1 MTFLGARDDAR
12 ALLARADLLLVSS
25 DSEGQS
31 IAVLEALAAGMP
43 VVSTPVSGMRELEGV
58 VIAGFDPGSLA
69 AAVRELLQDPLRRTG
84 LGAAGA
90 ALMLERFSVETMVEA
105 YERSYLSLVPTIRNW
120 KCSSTELLAILS
132 KRRYGVIAIVMLTVA
147 FSAALALVTP
157 PRYAATATLALTPK
171 IDLSKGF
178 ISATDLSALL
188 STYAETAKS
197 SVNRARAEQILGRK
211 LPGEID
217 TSTVGGTGILRITGS
232 AAVPKEASDTASAAA
247 SAFQQSVKSNPLIT
261 VSVIDPA
268 TPPLTPV
275 QPRPPLI
282 VAIGILLGL
291 LAGISY
297 ALVMERVRRRI
308 ETPSDLDPITD
319 KPVVGRLPRQRALQR
334 VPASLVWN
342 QERMTG
348 LQESYRALRTN
359 VQFLAETRRVIE
371 ITSPDP
377 AQGKSTVTANLGAAL
392 AQIGIDCVIVDA
404 DLRRPTQHKI
414 FGVDNST
421 GLSTLL
427 SVRDPQIDLKP
438 SASPIC
444 GLSRAARY
452 RRIRRRCCTCAS
464 SRW

>member
-1 MTFLGARDDAR
+1 VQL
-12 ALLARADLLLVSS
+12 
-25 DSEGQS
+25 
-31 IAVLEALAAGMP
+31 
-43 VVSTPVSGMRELEGV
+43 
-58 VIAGFDPGSLA
+58 
-69 AAVRELLQDPLRRTG
+69 
-84 LGAAGA
+84 
-90 ALMLERFSVETMVEA
+90 
-105 YERSYLSLVPTIRNW
+105 N
-120 KCSSTELLAILS
+120 ELLAILS
-132 KRRYGVIAIVMLTVA
+132 KRRYGVIAVVMLTVA

-157 PRYAATATLALTPK
+157 PRYEATATLALTPK
-171 IDLSKGF
+171 IDPSKGF

-217 TSTVGGTGILRITGS
+217 TSTVGGTGILRITGN
-232 AAVPKEASDTASAAA
+232 AQVPKEASDTASAAA
-247 SAFQQSVKSNPLIT
+247 SAFQQSVSSNPLIT
-261 VSVIDPA
+261 VSIIDPA
-268 TPPLTPV
+268 TPPLSPV

-308 ETPSDLDPITD
+308 ETPSDLDSITD

-334 VPASLVWN
+334 VPATLVWN

-392 AQIGIDCVIVDA
+392 AQIGIDCVIVDG

-427 SVRDPQIDLKP
+427 SVRNPQIELKP
-438 SASPIC
+438 SGFPNLWVIPSGPLPPDPTEMLHVRFESLVERLRELDALILIDTPPVLPVSDARLIAPHCDGVLLVVSAGSAKPVAVETALERLGFVNANLLGIVLNQSGQDLEATGGYYYTSPE
-444 GLSRAARY
+444 SQ
-452 RRIRRRCCTCAS
+452 S
-464 SRW
+464 V